1 MWLTVKLV
9 SNSWAHPDEDSSV
22 YELKAYVLNVFRR
35 LGISLGSLVF
45 GNLTDDIY
53 AAALSVHTRGGKLL
67 ATFGVLHKKLLK
79 SFDIAAEV
87 CYADLN
93 WKELMKAVKNVSVTY
108 KELSK
113 FPAVKRDLALLI
125 DRSVQFADIEK
136 VAYDTDKKLLKS
148 VELFDVYEGK
158 NLEAGKKSYAVSF
171 LLQDENATL
180 NDKQIEKV
188 MQKLVTNLQNKVGAK
203 LR

>member
-1 MWLTVKLV
+1 M
-9 SNSWAHPDEDSSV
+9 
-22 YELKAYVLNVFRR
+22 
-35 LGISLGSLVF
+35 
-45 GNLTDDIY
+45 
-53 AAALSVHTRGGKLL
+53 
-67 ATFGVLHKKLLK
+67 
-79 SFDIAAEV
+79 
-87 CYADLN
+87 
-93 WKELMKAVKNVSVTY
+93 
-108 KELSK
+108 
-113 FPAVKRDLALLI
+113 KRDLALLI